1 MAAKPAGSKAD
12 RMIAALD
19 GFSAGPDDYGAEADL
34 YDLTK
39 GFDRLPAADKARVVP
54 AMFRLMERC
63 PDADLGDPG
72 PLVHAIEELDAEAY
86 EPLLAESVRRR
97 PTYATAWMV
106 NRILNET
113 KAGPRRKSLLGLLR
127 EVRDNPQYPEAAAQA
142 ADFLQHQADRDR

>member
-39 GFDRLPAADKARVVP
+39 GFDRLPPADKARVVP

-72 PLVHAIEELDAEAY
+72 PLVHAIEELGAGAY
-86 EPLLAESVRRR
+86 EPLLVDSLRRR
-97 PTYATAWMV
+97 PMYLSVWMV
-106 NRILNET
+106 NRILNVEP
-113 KAGPRRKSLLGLLR
+113 AGPRRESLLGLLR
-127 EVRDNPQYPEAAAQA
+127 EARDNPKYPDAAAEAARFLEDQA
-142 ADFLQHQADRDR
+142 GEDP